1 MTGSHGS
8 ERRRVPVSSSVFVD
22 TNVLVYLRD
31 SSEVEKQRAAAQW
44 MAYLWDT
51 GRGRLSLQVLQE
63 YYVTVTGKLN
73 PGLPPQEARE
83 DVVALRVWGPLPP
96 DTELLQEAWTVE
108 DRYGLS
114 FWDSL
119 IVASAHRLDCSVLLT
134 EDLQDGQDLGGVVV
148 QSPFAQG
155 PDSGT

>member
-1 MTGSHGS
+1 
-8 ERRRVPVSSSVFVD
+8 VSSSVFVD

-31 SSEVEKQRAAAQW
+31 SSDPEKQRAAARW

-51 GRGRLSLQVLQE
+51 GGGRLSLQVLQE
-63 YYVTVTGKLN
+63 YYVTVTRKLN
-73 PGLPPQEARE
+73 PGLPPPEARE
-83 DVVALRVWGPLPP
+83 DVAALRVWSPLPP
-96 DTELLQEAWTVE
+96 DTELLEEAWTVE
-108 DRYGLS
+108 DRYELS

-119 IVASAHRLDCSVLLT
+119 IVASAHRLECSVLLT

-148 QSPFAQG
+148 QSPFTRE